1 MSTLTDDQKFAEGS
15 NLLANWQAGDN
26 DAQKKLRDLFDTV
39 IEGQFDFV
47 FRELAPAD
55 SVCVT
60 TSLHL
65 MTLTIL
71 NQLYGLNSSEFYKGD
86 PQRYVRTTLRT
97 QRLL

>member
-47 FRELAPAD
+47 FREPAPAD

-60 TSLHL
+60 TSLH
-65 MTLTIL
+65 
-71 NQLYGLNSSEFYKGD
+71 
-86 PQRYVRTTLRT
+86 
-97 QRLL
+97 